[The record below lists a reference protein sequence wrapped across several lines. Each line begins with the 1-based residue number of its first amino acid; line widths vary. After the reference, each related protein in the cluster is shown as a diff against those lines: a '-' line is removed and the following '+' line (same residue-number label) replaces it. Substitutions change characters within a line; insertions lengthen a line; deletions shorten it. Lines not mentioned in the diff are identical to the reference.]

1 VTVIVPHGG
10 VQRLALLQISLPR
23 LHELRGI
30 ARVVV
35 VELDETRRATELS
48 RSYADFHA
56 FAPSVLPSHKSWVRN
71 INLAFVRTTRF
82 LWLDGDLLLPDE
94 FATDAPQEYPARDLD
109 CLVPWT
115 EVQYLSNANR
125 RNVATHD
132 CAPHT
137 CKPVRRVVSD
147 LSVPGG
153 AVLVGTN
160 FAHHHGGMGA
170 PLRCHRH
177 ASHRHKFT
185 QK

>member
-1 VTVIVPHGG
+1 MIVPHGG
-10 VQRLALLQISLPR
+10 VERLALLQTSLPR
-23 LHELRGI
+23 LHELRVVT
-30 ARVVV
+30 RVVV
-35 VELDETRRATELS
+35 VELDETPRAMELS
-48 RSYADFHA
+48 RRYADFHA
-56 FAPSVLPSHKSWVRN
+56 FAPSVLPFHKSRVRN
-71 INLAFVRTTRF
+71 INLAFVLTTRF

-94 FATDAPQEYPARDLD
+94 FATDALQEYPARGLD

-115 EVQYLSNANR
+115 EVQYLSNADS
-125 RNVATHD
+125 RNVAAHD

-160 FAHHHGGMGA
+160 FAHHHGGMAA
-170 PLRCHRH
+170 PLRHHRH

-185 QK
+185 